1 MQDKLEKF
9 IQENRDEF
17 DVPSPSPDLWDKI
30 NKENEVIV
38 FNKASSRRFR
48 FYALRIAAV
57 ILIAVISI
65 VAYEQIG
72 KYQEDSKLSSNEEMK
87 IDPEIVELIEAEAY
101 YGNQVSLKMK
111 ELETYTADFEDIRE
125 DVLNDFED
133 LDAAYSELANELGKD
148 IYKQQMIESMIETY
162 RMKISILEEVLMQFE
177 NWEEE
182 SASEIKGI

>member
-17 DVPSPSPDLWDKI
+17 DVHSPSPDLWDKI

-111 ELETYTADFEDIRE
+111 ELETYTADFED
-125 DVLNDFED
+125 